1 MPEIVEKS
9 TIKNPAFWVC
19 LGTSIALLVAG
30 FLTPFFM
37 AMVTT
42 SSVAKPNSTPVAVS
56 TEPSIFAMKKGVDAR
71 VRHGKTEVTV
81 GDLDKKGE
89 QEMRIT
95 SDNELDI
102 E

>member
-1 MPEIVEKS
+1 MPELVEKS

-30 FLTPFFM
+30 FLTPPM
-37 AMVTT
+37 AKIDGSVLTATGVMFGFATLEVVT
-42 SSVAKPNSTPVAVS
+42 
-56 TEPSIFAMKKGVDAR
+56 IAMKKGVDAR

-95 SDNELDI
+95 NDNEPDS